1 MAKLGLSVG
10 SKDDAV
16 RIGTLLL
23 QTGQIHRSE
32 VKDKR
37 KRMLEP
43 VRSNIFCDDGYYFWL
58 YEGSKFKRNVM
69 LTMLIIVFTALCMFP
84 IWTMWSK
91 VYIWYISVT
100 FLIFIVGLSTVRML
114 LFGILYCFGFDFW
127 ILPNLFVDELGF
139 MDSITPVYSF
149 ARGKDSSEWTYRIAT
164 LVFFVGFGAWIYSQ
178 PTDYDE
184 FLAQGQDFMD
194 GLYSGT
200 LLSDTAQTDKENID
214 KVIPN
219 LEELERLER
228 EAEEAERAEDTI
240 LEGCIG
246 DEDADETEEEENM
259 DDDARDEDA

>member
-43 VRSNIFCDDGYYFWL
+43 VRSNIFCDDGHYFWL

-84 IWTMWSK
+84 IWPMWSK

-100 FLIFIVGLSTVRML
+100 FHSHRWSLHRTHAPL
-114 LFGILYCFGFDFW
+114 GILYCFGFDFW

-164 LVFFVGFGAWIYSQ
+164 LVFFVGFIQDSQ
-178 PTDYDE
+178 P
-184 FLAQGQDFMD
+184 
-194 GLYSGT
+194 
-200 LLSDTAQTDKENID
+200 
-214 KVIPN
+214 
-219 LEELERLER
+219 
-228 EAEEAERAEDTI
+228 
-240 LEGCIG
+240 
-246 DEDADETEEEENM
+246 AD
-259 DDDARDEDA
+259 